1 MIGFILGTSEGKK
14 LLSLINKYTSDIV
27 ISTATSYG
35 GELLKDFKFKHL
47 NTKPLNEEEM
57 IALFEKFNVK
67 VLVDGSHPYAKEV
80 SKTCNKVCDAL
91 NIEYIRYE
99 RPSVLDGITSE
110 NLIRITEYS
119 DLEKVL
125 SKVDGNIL
133 NTTGSRNIEKIMKLN
148 IKKRII
154 HRVLPSVK
162 VMEECLNLGVKVEDL
177 IAIKGP
183 VGYELNKAFIDE
195 YNAKAL
201 ISKDS
206 GSQGGTY
213 EKFKAAE
220 DKNIKFILL
229 EREKTHYKNVF
240 NSEEEVINYIVQ
252 VTNFISD
259 KL

>member
-35 GELLKDFKFKHL
+35 GELLKDYKFKHL
-47 NTKPLNEEEM
+47 NTKPLSEEEM
-57 IALFEKFNVK
+57 ITLFKRFDVK
-67 VLVDGSHPYAKEV
+67 VLVDASHPYAKEV
-80 SKTCNKVCDAL
+80 SKICNKVCNAL

-99 RPSVLDGITSE
+99 RPSILDGIISE

-119 DLEKVL
+119 DLEKIL
-125 SKVDGNIL
+125 SKIDGNIL

-148 IKKRII
+148 IKNRVI

-162 VMEECLNLGVKVEDL
+162 VMEECFKLGVKVEDL

-183 VGYELNKAFIDE
+183 VGYELNKGFIDE

-213 EKFKAAE
+213 EKFKAAN
-220 DKNIKFILL
+220 DKNIKFILI
-229 EREKTHYKNVF
+229 EREKVHYQNVF
-240 NSEEEVINYIVQ
+240 NTEEKVVEYILNS
-252 VTNFISD
+252 TKTLI
-259 KL
+259 